1 MPAKKLIIIML
12 SVTIGIILAGSAL
25 WFFFTS
31 HQKEFRLI
39 PREKTVV
46 ETGKTSAAEV
56 GTGWSVKEGP
66 EALQE
71 AVAMAMPG
79 KHHQPPDFAV
89 VFASSGSDLT
99 AILAEA
105 RKIWGDKT
113 KIYGGTSDSRAVMT
127 NKGFIQVYKQG
138 APIPPGRKG
147 LALMTVTSR
156 DIVFGVG
163 SANFSAY
170 PSVPEASK
178 AAVLQAINHA
188 GRTPQEIPQAILL
201 TITRGAEEEALEGIS
216 AVVGQE
222 ALVLGGTTGGPQ
234 FGVFGAHDVYREGI
248 SLAVIYT
255 KLPVGWVF
263 EGGFDMVDTPSGV
276 VTKVE
281 GQAIVE
287 IDHRPALE
295 VYDEWLGG
303 KIKKLVAEVGDER
316 AIKDLLT
323 LHPFYRQY
331 TSANGQDYFLFSHP
345 WPKDKTF
352 KDMSIMTSNKV
363 KVGERI
369 HLSHGTWERLI
380 NRIGNLPII
389 ARGRGGLGADKPP
402 ILGIGYLCAGVMG
415 AIPEDERE
423 KMAWL
428 INYANQDAPFIAA
441 FSWGEQGHFPGIAAK
456 HGNLLTSFLVIG
468 PKE

>member
-1 MPAKKLIIIML
+1 MLAKKLIIL
-12 SVTIGIILAGSAL
+12 SAAIGIILAGSAL
-25 WFFFTS
+25 WFFFTT
-31 HQKEFRLI
+31 HQQEFRLI
-39 PREKTVV
+39 PREKAVV
-46 ETGKTSAAEV
+46 EAGKTSEAEV

-66 EALQE
+66 EALRE
-71 AVAMAMPG
+71 AVAMALQG
-79 KHHQPPDFAV
+79 KNHQQPDFAV
-89 VFASSGSDLT
+89 IFASSGSDLP

-138 APIPPGRKG
+138 DPMPRGRKG

-163 SANFSAY
+163 SADFSAY
-170 PSVPEASK
+170 PSVPEASR
-178 AAVLQAINHA
+178 AAVLQAIKHA
-188 GRTPQEIPQAILL
+188 GKAPQEIPQAILL
-201 TITRGAEEEALEGIS
+201 TITRGVEEEALEGLS
-216 AVVGQE
+216 AVVGKE
-222 ALVLGGTTGGPQ
+222 ALVLGGTAGGPQ

-263 EGGFDMVDTPSGV
+263 EGGFEVIDTPSGI
-276 VTKVE
+276 VTKVD
-281 GQAIVE
+281 GRAIVE

-316 AIKDLLT
+316 VIRDLLT
-323 LHPFYRQY
+323 LHPFYRQF
-331 TSANGQDYFLFSHP
+331 TSPRGVNYFLFSHP

-352 KDMSIMTSNKV
+352 KDMSIMTSTKV

-369 HLSHGTWERLI
+369 HLSYGTWEKLI
-380 NRIGNLPII
+380 NRIGNLPIM
-389 ARGRGGLGADKPP
+389 ARGRGGLGADKPA

-415 AIPEDERE
+415 AIPEVERE

-428 INYANQDAPFIAA
+428 INYANQDAPFIAT
-441 FSWGEQGHFPGIAAK
+441 FTWGEQGHFPGVSAK

>member
-1 MPAKKLIIIML
+1 MVVIAGVALFFAL
-12 SVTIGIILAGSAL
+12 SGEK
-25 WFFFTS
+25 
-31 HQKEFRLI
+31 KEFQLV
-39 PREKTVV
+39 PRERPVADR
-46 ETGKTSAAEV
+46 GPASGAEV
-56 GTGWSVKEGP
+56 GTGWSYQENAADAVKE
-66 EALQE
+66 A
-71 AVAMAMPG
+71 AAMALPG
-79 KHHQPPDFAV
+79 KNHQQPDFAV
-89 VFASSGSDLT
+89 IFASAGSDLPGT
-99 AILAEA
+99 LAEA

-138 APIPPGRKG
+138 DSIPRDRKG

-156 DIVFGVG
+156 DITFGVG

-170 PSVPEASK
+170 PSASDASR
-178 AAVLQAINHA
+178 AAVLQAINNA
-188 GRTPQEIPQAILL
+188 GKTPQETPQAIML
-201 TITRGAEEEALEGIS
+201 TITRGLEEEALVGIS

-222 ALVLGGTTGGPQ
+222 ALVLGGTADGPQ
-234 FGVFGAHDVYREGI
+234 CGVFGAHEVYREGL

-263 EGGFDMVDTPSGV
+263 EGGFEVIDTPSGM
-276 VTKVE
+276 VTKVD

-295 VYDEWLGG
+295 VYDAWLGG
-303 KIKKLVAEVGDER
+303 KIKKLVDEIGDER
-316 AIKDLLT
+316 VIRDLLT

-331 TSANGQDYFLFSHP
+331 TSASGQNYFLFSHP
-345 WPKDKTF
+345 WAKDKTL
-352 KDMSIMTSNKV
+352 KDMSIMTATKV

-369 HLSHGTWERLI
+369 HLSYGTWEKLL
-380 NRIGNLPII
+380 NRIGNLPIM
-389 ARGRGGLGADKPP
+389 ARGRVGISADKPV

-415 AIPEDERE
+415 AIPEVERE

-428 INYANQDAPFIAA
+428 INYANQDAPFIVN
-441 FSWGEQGHFPGIAAK
+441 FTWGEQGYFPGISSK

-468 PKE
+468 AKE